1 MDSPFPSSCDLPNL
15 GIKPRSPTLLTDSLS
30 SEPPE
35 KPKNTRVGSLSLLQ
49 GILWI
54 QESNQGLL
62 HYSLILYQLS
72 PGTLH
77 NTSPHLTLSQMGR
90 KSLKPWR
97 TGCVVAI
104 WEPCQPSDIIRT
116 SLVLPR
122 TNCSLLSSRQRWGLF
137 TNTPTALLWVDS
149 SLAPSPGGLVTAIAL
164 WALSGCPLPLYPVQY
179 REQNAAFIST

>member
-1 MDSPFPSSCDLPNL
+1 MWPSRNYSIFTGLSVLESKSRSVVSDSLGPHGLILQARTLEWVAVLQGIFPNQGLE
-15 GIKPRSPTLLTDSLS
+15 PRSPTLQADSLPA
-30 SEPPE
+30 EPPE

-54 QESNQGLL
+54 QESNQGLR
-62 HYSLILYQLS
+62 HCSLILYQLS
-72 PGTLH
+72 PRTLH
-77 NTSPHLTLSQMGR
+77 NMSPHLTLSQMGR
-90 KSLKPWR
+90 KSLKLWR

-137 TNTPTALLWVDS
+137 TNTPTALL
-149 SLAPSPGGLVTAIAL
+149 
-164 WALSGCPLPLYPVQY
+164 
-179 REQNAAFIST
+179 